1 VEFNGIPLGE
11 NGMEMTDESNVS
23 GGMSGKIH
31 SVRASENADD
41 GVRGGGEG
49 ERGGISSNAFR

>member
-1 VEFNGIPLGE
+1 VEFDGIPLEE
-11 NGMEMTDESNVS
+11 NGMEMTDESSVS

-41 GVRGGGEG
+41 GVRGGGE
-49 ERGGISSNAFR
+49 ERGGIS